1 MTFTQ
6 MLDLFLG
13 LIGSRN
19 KSPRPEYHRYDYL
32 TYCVTTRAIGIFPQ
46 TLMDRYILAALL
58 MLAVW
63 AGVTFTTE
71 APGWIHLLLTAGVAL
86 LIGRIVA
93 RQTPSRPTDTTSQI
107 KK

>member
-32 TYCVTTRAIGIFPQ
+32 THSVTAHAIGILPQ
-46 TLMDRYILAALL
+46 TPMDRYILAAVV

-93 RQTPSRPTDTTSQI
+93 RNTPAGPTETKSHP